1 MGRTQKCVPSN
12 RYGGKMDKKDMVA
25 NMTQNYLN
33 NCQNDSDLRLKSSA
47 FTRERKLTAKR
58 MLLILLQR
66 LVCSLQLGMDRFFEY
81 MEEESV
87 SKQAFSKARANLNPE
102 YVRKFA
108 DGIAE
113 IHAQD
118 PDALT
123 YCGMRLI
130 AIDGTDIA
138 LENSAELKKAFGCS
152 GPKRNAA
159 TALGSMAFGPLD
171 HAIYDCQIAP
181 YATDER
187 ELAKLHMAR
196 LQELG
201 LVNSLLLFDRWY
213 PSAAFLDYTRKA
225 GFSFVMRVREKWNL
239 QADTIKSEGWIRLSH
254 EGEEFSVR
262 VLKVPLSSGET
273 ETLVTNLDEKLLPL
287 SQAADL
293 YFRRWAIETAFDTLK
308 SKLQLE
314 NFSGKTEVSVRQD
327 FYATIYIAG
336 FAMICAADATKQIQD
351 NDQGKNLKYPRKA
364 NMNRTIAYLRNRF
377 FLILLEQD
385 PDLRRALFDRLSRDI
400 AAYPVP
406 IRPERSPARNNPRSK
421 PFFMAKKSVLP

>member
-1 MGRTQKCVPSN
+1 
-12 RYGGKMDKKDMVA
+12 MDKKEQVA

-33 NCQNDSDLRLKSSA
+33 NCQNDPDLRLKSSA
-47 FTRERKLTAKR
+47 FTRRRKLTPKR
-58 MLLILLQR
+58 MLMILLQR

-81 MEEESV
+81 LEEKTV
-87 SKQAFSKARANLNPE
+87 SKQAFSQARANLNPE

-118 PDALT
+118 PDAPA

-138 LENSAELKKAFGCS
+138 LENSAELKKVFGCS
-152 GPKRNAA
+152 GSKRNAA
-159 TALGSMAFGPLD
+159 TALGSMAYGPLD

-187 ELAKLHMAR
+187 DLAKLHMAR
-196 LQELG
+196 LQQLG
-201 LVNSLLLFDRWY
+201 LGNSLLLFDRWY
-213 PSAAFLDYTRKA
+213 PSAAFLDDTRKA

-239 QADTIKSEGWIRLSH
+239 QADRIKSEGWIRLSH
-254 EGEEFSVR
+254 DGEEFSVR
-262 VLKVPLSSGET
+262 VLKVSLPSGET
-273 ETLVTNLDEKLLPL
+273 ETLLTNLDENQLPV
-287 SQAADL
+287 SQAAEL

-314 NFSGKTEVSVRQD
+314 NFSGKTEISVRQD

-336 FAMICAADATKQIQD
+336 FAMICADDATKQIQD
-351 NDQGKNLKYPRKA
+351 HDQGKELKYTRKA

-377 FLILLEQD
+377 FLIILEEN
-385 PDLRRALFDRLSRDI
+385 PDLRRSLFDRLSRDI
-400 AAYPVP
+400 AAFPEP
-406 IRPERSPARNNPRSK
+406 IRPNRSPLRKIPRAK
-421 PFFMAKKSVLP
+421 RFFIAKNSVLP

>member
-25 NMTQNYLN
+25 SMTQNYLDH
-33 NCQNDSDLRLKSSA
+33 CQNDSDLRLKSSA

-152 GPKRNAA
+152 GSKRNAA

-187 ELAKLHMAR
+187 ELAKLHMVR

-201 LVNSLLLFDRWY
+201 LVNSLLLFDRGY

-239 QADTIKSEGWIRLSH
+239 QADAIESEGWIRLSH

-273 ETLVTNLDEKLLPL
+273 ETLLTNLDEKLLPL
-287 SQAADL
+287 SQAAEL

-406 IRPERSPARNNPRSK
+406 IRQDRSPARNKPRSK
-421 PFFMAKKSVLP
+421 RFFIAKKSVLP

>member
-1 MGRTQKCVPSN
+1 MWRTQKCVPSN

-25 NMTQNYLN
+25 NMTQNYLD
-33 NCQNDSDLRLKSSA
+33 NCRNDSDLRLKSSA

-152 GPKRNAA
+152 GSKRNAA

-187 ELAKLHMAR
+187 ELAKLHMVR

-239 QADTIKSEGWIRLSH
+239 QADAIENEGWIRLSH

-273 ETLVTNLDEKLLPL
+273 ETLLTNLDEKLLPL
-287 SQAADL
+287 SQAAEL

-406 IRPERSPARNNPRSK
+406 IRQDRSPARNMPRSK
-421 PFFMAKKSVLP
+421 RFFIAKKSVLP

>member
-1 MGRTQKCVPSN
+1 
-12 RYGGKMDKKDMVA
+12 MV
-25 NMTQNYLN
+25 
-33 NCQNDSDLRLKSSA
+33 
-47 FTRERKLTAKR
+47 
-58 MLLILLQR
+58 
-66 LVCSLQLGMDRFFEY
+66 
-81 MEEESV
+81 
-87 SKQAFSKARANLNPE
+87 
-102 YVRKFA
+102 
-108 DGIAE
+108 
-113 IHAQD
+113 
-118 PDALT
+118 
-123 YCGMRLI
+123 
-130 AIDGTDIA
+130 
-138 LENSAELKKAFGCS
+138 
-152 GPKRNAA
+152 
-159 TALGSMAFGPLD
+159 
-171 HAIYDCQIAP
+171 
-181 YATDER
+181 
-187 ELAKLHMAR
+187 R

-201 LVNSLLLFDRWY
+201 LVKSLLLFDRWY
-213 PSAAFLDYTRKA
+213 PSAAFLDYTRKS

-239 QADTIKSEGWIRLSH
+239 QADAIESEGWIRLSH

-273 ETLVTNLDEKLLPL
+273 ETLVTNLDQKLLPL
-287 SQAADL
+287 SQAAEL

-327 FYATIYIAG
+327 FFATIYIAG

-406 IRPERSPARNNPRSK
+406 IRPDRSPPRNNPRSK
-421 PFFMAKKSVLP
+421 RFFIAKKSVLP

>member
-1 MGRTQKCVPSN
+1 
-12 RYGGKMDKKDMVA
+12 MDKKDFVA
-25 NMTQNYLN
+25 NMTQNYLD
-33 NCQNDSDLRLKSSA
+33 NCQNDPNLRLKSSA
-47 FTRERKLTAKR
+47 FTRKRKLTPKR
-58 MLLILLQR
+58 MLMILLQR
-66 LVCSLQLGMDRFFEY
+66 LVCSLQLGLDRFFEHI
-81 MEEESV
+81 EEETV

-118 PDALT
+118 PDAPS

-152 GPKRNAA
+152 GSKRNAA
-159 TALGSMAFGPLD
+159 TALGSMAYGPLD

-187 ELAKLHMAR
+187 DLAKLHMAR

-201 LVNSLLLFDRWY
+201 LAGSLLLFDRWY
-213 PSAAFLDYTRKA
+213 PSAAFLDHTLKA
-225 GFSFVMRVREKWNL
+225 GFSFVMRVRKKWNL
-239 QADTIKSEGWIRLSH
+239 QADAIKSDGWISLSH
-254 EGEEFSVR
+254 GSEEFSVR

-273 ETLVTNLDEKLLPL
+273 ETLLTNLDEKQLPL
-287 SQAADL
+287 PQASEL
-293 YFRRWAIETAFDTLK
+293 YFKRWTIETAFDTLK

-327 FYATIYIAG
+327 FYATVYIAG

-351 NDQGKNLKYPRKA
+351 NDQGKELKYARKA
-364 NMNRTIAYLRNRF
+364 NMNRSIAFLRNRF
-377 FLILLEQD
+377 FLIILEES
-385 PDLRRALFDRLSRDI
+385 PDLRRAMLDHLCRDI
-400 AAYPVP
+400 AAYPES
-406 IRPERSPARNNPRSK
+406 IRPDRSPSRKNPRAK
-421 PFFMAKKSVLP
+421 RFFIAKKSVLP